1 MSARRVLVTGAGRG
15 IGRAIALAFAR
26 EGAQL
31 ALLARSQDQLEAV
44 AEEVREAGGV
54 AHVIVADLSA
64 PHAVAPAA
72 QRAVAALGGAVDV
85 VINNAGIF
93 DMRPIEELTLEFWE
107 QMLAI
112 NLTAPMLVTQAALP
126 GLEAG
131 QDAVVI
137 LVASV
142 AAETGYPGNT
152 AYCASKYGLKG
163 FADAL
168 REDLVPRGIAVRS
181 VYPRGTNTTIFD
193 DVQGD
198 WDRASMDTPEAVA
211 ELVLAASRSDAEN
224 DLRMT

>member
-152 AYCASKYGLKG
+152 AYCASKYGFTG
-163 FADAL
+163 VANAL
-168 REDLVPRGIAVRS
+168 RDVQVPLVIAVPSIDPRASSTVMFDYVPR
-181 VYPRGTNTTIFD
+181 D
-193 DVQGD
+193 
-198 WDRASMDTPEAVA
+198 
-211 ELVLAASRSDAEN
+211 
-224 DLRMT
+224 